1 MASAGK
7 ILVVIGAGLLLLACV
22 FFLRSV
28 VDTGSWGPSGAR
40 FGLIVAAFPGVPGAC
55 ALLFGIYLVRQ
66 ARERRENGGSE
77 RSQGSR
83 QPHK

>member
-1 MASAGK
+1 MV
-7 ILVVIGAGLLLLACV
+7 LGAGLLILAAV
-22 FFLRSV
+22 FFLRSI

-66 ARERRENGGSE
+66 AGERREKDGSE
-77 RSQGSR
+77 RSHGLR
-83 QPHK
+83 QPHE